1 MPTVLLVKHLESGE
15 VEEKKLEVEEGEVVF
30 DQLDQKGE
38 TLPHG
43 CLAGSCGSCRI
54 NVIEGAESLKEP
66 SAVEQDT
73 LKTICET
80 YREKYGEDFLK
91 DKNIRLSCRARILGD
106 IKITPIKA

>member
-15 VEEKKLEVEEGEVVF
+15 IEEKELQVEEGEVVF
-30 DQLDQKGE
+30 DQLDQQGE

-54 NVIEGAESLKEP
+54 NVIEGQDSLKEP

-80 YREKYGEDFLK
+80 YKEKYGEDFLK
-91 DKNIRLSCRARILGD
+91 DKHIRLSCRARILGD
-106 IKITPIKA
+106 IKITPIKS